1 MKTKCKNVFRPLK
14 VRAKSMEE
22 WLRYVTDF
30 GSYLY
35 NVMKIGQAIAKYFR
49 SQNLWK
55 IQSFVEIV
63 AKPPQE

>member
-1 MKTKCKNVFRPLK
+1 MKTKCKNVFRQLK
-14 VRAKSMEE
+14 MRAKSMEE
-22 WLRYVTDF
+22 WLRHITDF

-55 IQSFVEIV
+55 I
-63 AKPPQE
+63 